1 MKSAALLA
9 AVLGLAFATTALADD
24 NNFWQNPVV
33 HSAGHMH
40 PLPKAAYQPDAKAS
54 YKVVFSVTKGA
65 DKPDQISPGLD
76 RVARTVNL
84 YASAGVPLSHLHFVA
99 IVSGTATPLVLDD
112 EHYRQKFGVANPNLL
127 VVDELKKAGVDV
139 AVCGQAVAENKIEY
153 EWLDSRVT
161 LALSAITTITTLQ
174 QQGYALMPL

>member
-9 AVLGLAFATTALADD
+9 AVLGLAFATTAFADD

-40 PLPKAAYQPDAKAS
+40 PLPKAAYQPDAAAS
-54 YKVVFSVTKGA
+54 YKVVFSVSKGA
-65 DKPDQISPGLD
+65 DKPDQVSPSLD
-76 RVARTVNL
+76 RVARAVNL

-99 IVSGTATPLVLDD
+99 IVSGTATPLTMDD
-112 EHYRQKFGVANPNLL
+112 EHYRQKFGVANPNLA

-153 EWLDSRVT
+153 DWLDSHIT